1 MRSTVWNAMVPTDP
15 ARIGA
20 VRHAA
25 ERHLTASGVDGPIDA
40 IVLMISELLTN
51 ALRHGS
57 PPATI
62 SVNTDH
68 HRVRVA
74 VSDRSPAP
82 PQVMPMEPTRVGGNG
97 MRIIDSLAS
106 TWGFEPVEGGKA
118 VWFEVVAG

>member
-1 MRSTVWNAMVPTDP
+1 MVPTDP

-25 ERHLTASGVDGPIDA
+25 ERHLTEVGVDAQIDA
-40 IVLMISELLTN
+40 IILMISELITN

-62 SVNTDH
+62 SVNTEGR
-68 HRVRVA
+68 RVRVA
-74 VSDRSPAP
+74 VSDHSPEVP
-82 PQVMPMEPTRVGGNG
+82 HVLPMEPTRVGGNG
-97 MRIIDSLAS
+97 MRIIDSLS
-106 TWGFEPVEGGKA
+106 NTWGYEPVDGGKA